1 MVLRINM
8 NWVYFMAEMTVVISP
23 AKTLDFE
30 AQCLTGK
37 HSLPD
42 CLEESELLIEKLVK
56 LKKSQLKNLMGI
68 SEKLADLNEQRF
80 KKWSTPFT
88 VENSKQALLAFKGD
102 VYTGFDLPSWR
113 AADFSFSQKTLRI
126 LSGLY
131 GILRPLDLIQPYRL
145 EMGTQLSTQRGDN
158 LYAFWGSR
166 ITDALNELN
175 SSNRSGFL
183 VNLASNEYFSAVKP
197 AALEAEVVSPVFK
210 DLKNG
215 KYKIISFYAK
225 KARGLMAD
233 FIIRNKLSKPS
244 ELEDFSLAGY
254 RYNKAG
260 SSPQLPL
267 FLRDNPA

>member
-1 MVLRINM
+1 
-8 NWVYFMAEMTVVISP
+8 MTVVLSP

-30 AQCLTGK
+30 SQCLTGK

-42 CLEESELLIEKLVK
+42 YLEESKALINRLVK
-56 LKKSQLKNLMGI
+56 LSKSQLSDLMGI
-68 SEKLADLNEQRF
+68 SDKLAGLNEQRYRE
-80 KKWSTPFT
+80 WSIPFT

-102 VYTGFDLPSWR
+102 VYTGFDFANWR
-113 AADFSFSQKTLRI
+113 ASDFNFSQKTLRI

-145 EMGTQLSTQRGDN
+145 EMGTQLATKRGEN
-158 LYAFWGSR
+158 LYAFWGRR
-166 ITDALNELN
+166 ITESLNELN
-175 SSNRSGFL
+175 SSTRSKFL
-183 VNLASNEYFSAVKP
+183 VNLASNEYFNAVKP
-197 AALEAEVVSPVFK
+197 ALLEAEVVSPVFK

-233 FIIRNKLSKPS
+233 FIIRNKLKKPS
-244 ELEDFSLAGY
+244 ELQAFNLAGY
-254 RYNKAG
+254 RYDKSG
-260 SSPQLPL
+260 SSPQSPL